1 MVIDVHCHAGLSAR
15 RADRLAARYSF
26 EPAGATGTPG
36 YDSYLSP
43 RLSARLAWRV
53 IRRWLR
59 VGGLPPGDAL
69 DARLEALHAH
79 HWQHATGVDRLVL
92 LAFDEYHD
100 DAGTPI
106 GMAPRGAARGSD
118 LYVSNSCV
126 ADLCRC
132 EPGRFLFGASLH
144 PYRRDAIAALEEL
157 AARSRRA
164 QRWWL
169 PIHQNI
175 AADDAHR
182 GVRGGPAGRAA
193 ADSLRRR
200 DVARA
205 AAPGVRA
212 ARADADGAVA
222 AARAAGELPTVIV
235 AHAATPSFAW
245 QSRRGHAAL
254 VAALQGE
261 FATAALR
268 RHLGLSALGRT
279 RWLTRLAARPELHAK
294 LLWGQRL
301 SDLVMTAGSTACHQ
315 ARARRVRHLVGRTQ
329 PADGRGWQ
337 VLRAGLHPG
346 GRVRARRSRER
357 TRRDKPATA
366 RLSRPRPIVNPRAA
380 GRLSRAQTV

>member
-157 AARSRRA
+157 AARSPRPA
-164 QRWWL
+164 LVKWL

-175 AADDAHR
+175 AADDAR
-182 GVRGGPAGRAA
+182 TVAFLRAA
-193 ADSLRRR
+193 ARLGVPLLIHYGGEMSL
-200 DVARA
+200 ARQHLEFER
-205 AAPGVRA
+205 PEPMLTVLSRL
-212 ARADADGAVA
+212 RS
-222 AARAAGELPTVIV
+222 AGELPTVIV

-261 FATAALR
+261 FATAPLYADISA
-268 RHLGLSALGRT
+268 LSALGRT

-294 LLWGQRL
+294 LLWG
-301 SDLVMTAGSTACHQ
+301 SDYPIPVMTAAYALRHSWLEL
-315 ARARRVRHLVGRTQ
+315 RRVRSATSWVERSLRMARLAGFSERVFTQ
-329 PADGRGWQ
+329 AAE
-337 VLRAGLHPG
+337 VLRVQP
-346 GRVRARRSRER
+346 
-357 TRRDKPATA
+357 
-366 RLSRPRPIVNPRAA
+366 
-380 GRLSRAQTV
+380 